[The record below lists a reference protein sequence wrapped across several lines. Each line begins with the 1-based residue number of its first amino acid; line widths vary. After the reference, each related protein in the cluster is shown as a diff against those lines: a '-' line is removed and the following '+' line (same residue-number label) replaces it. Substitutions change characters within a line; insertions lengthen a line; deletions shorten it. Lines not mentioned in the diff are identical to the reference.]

1 MKFRSE
7 EHVMA
12 SKSKAKAKRTGPSK
26 RTRAERD
33 AINKRAAAWKPPAKP
48 KQAKAPRP
56 RPIINMPGQPTRWPR
71 EIKQNKI
78 VPRRDMGDLEA
89 LARSFNDRG
98 GMLHPIPIDKD
109 NEQIAGQRRLAAW
122 RLPSCKFHKEPIP
135 VHVVDID
142 SILAGERDEN
152 EQRKDFVPSENVELY
167 RALEVE
173 ARARAKERQAHGKT
187 APGKKLDA
195 SASGGEEKGEV
206 ADLIASYR
214 GISRQTLTRAKEVVE
229 AAERDPAR
237 FGPLVEQMDK
247 TRNVNGPWRR
257 LQVHNQVA
265 DINAR
270 KANGTLAVPE
280 GKFDRI
286 VADMPWP
293 YEVDDET
300 PAERGRAVRG
310 YATMSIKEMKALPI
324 AQRCADNTVL
334 YFWVTNFHMEYAY
347 QVMRA
352 WGFAQFPTIIT
363 WTKDKF
369 GKGQRLR
376 CATEHCIIAIKGKPI
391 WNLTNQTTRLD
402 GPVRE
407 DSRKPDEFYALI
419 DAITPA
425 ERSLEMFARR
435 ELPEGWVGFGDQVGT
450 LKDEP
455 TKAPENITENII
467 EAVPEEFAELQALET
482 IEAGRDID
490 IKMPIVALLK
500 EQKLARGSVKLKLT
514 KAGMQRVEALRKEAY
529 ASTDDD
535 AKSFGDHARLLR
547 AGEHAGHILSGTRI
561 GELDGDPQWRVECS
575 CEGWSSVA
583 LETPEGL
590 ASQRISIE
598 THLRAV
604 CATSVALRTE
614 AEEKTADRGSKRAKR
629 PPKKKAEQLDIE
641 ELITGVDCRVC
652 SDGNG
657 LCAECLAAGEH
668 VISHTNPDGMAI
680 AECSCGWRNELP
692 WGSHGFQDQAIK
704 AHWQNVVTEAKA
716 AAASEPA
723 ADPMDI
729 PPRLRR
735 APIAEAAE

>member
-1 MKFRSE
+1 MSRKT
-7 EHVMA
+7 VKKVA
-12 SKSKAKAKRTGPSK
+12 VKSKVARPANG
-26 RTRAERD
+26 TR
-33 AINKRAAAWKPPAKP
+33 KKH
-48 KQAKAPRP
+48 
-56 RPIINMPGQPTRWPR
+56 IISIAGQPTRWPR

-78 VPRRDMGDLEA
+78 VPRRDMGDLES

-98 GMLHPIPIDKD
+98 GMLHPIPIDKN

-122 RLPSCKFHKEPIP
+122 RLPGCKFHKEPVP

-152 EQRKDFVPSENVELY
+152 EHRKDFIPSENVELY

-187 APGKKLDA
+187 APGKKLHDSVPGDA
-195 SASGGEEKGEV
+195 GMEKGEV

-229 AAERDPAR
+229 AAERDPER
-237 FGPLVEQMDK
+237 FGLLLEQMDK

-270 KANGTLAVPE
+270 KANGTLAIPE

-293 YEVDDET
+293 YEVEDET

-324 AQRCADNTVL
+324 VERCADNTVL

-352 WGFAQFPTIIT
+352 WGFNQFPTIIT

-376 CATEHCIIAIKGKPI
+376 CATEHCIIAIKGKPV
-391 WNLTNQTTRLD
+391 WNLTNETTRLD

-425 ERSLEMFARR
+425 ERSLELFARR

-450 LKDEP
+450 LKDE
-455 TKAPENITENII
+455 APS
-467 EAVPEEFAELQALET
+467 PERGQSAPDCPGDDEHKSDLELTELQALEA
-482 IEAGRDID
+482 IEAGREID
-490 IKMPIVALLK
+490 IKLPIVAVIK
-500 EQKLARGSVKLKLT
+500 KDRLARGSVKLKLT
-514 KAGMQRVEALRKEAY
+514 KLGMQHLE
-529 ASTDDD
+529 
-535 AKSFGDHARLLR
+535 LLR
-547 AGEHAGHILSGTRI
+547 QDAYDEPPTDEERAGG
-561 GELDGDPQWRVECS
+561 LDP
-575 CEGWSSVA
+575 
-583 LETPEGL
+583 
-590 ASQRISIE
+590 
-598 THLRAV
+598 
-604 CATSVALRTE
+604 
-614 AEEKTADRGSKRAKR
+614 ADG
-629 PPKKKAEQLDIE
+629 Q
-641 ELITGVDCRVC
+641 VDCRVC
-652 SDGNG
+652 ADGQRP
-657 LCAECLAAGEH
+657 LC
-668 VISHTNPDGMAI
+668 
-680 AECSCGWRNELP
+680 
-692 WGSHGFQDQAIK
+692 
-704 AHWQNVVTEAKA
+704 
-716 AAASEPA
+716 
-723 ADPMDI
+723 
-729 PPRLRR
+729 
-735 APIAEAAE
+735 